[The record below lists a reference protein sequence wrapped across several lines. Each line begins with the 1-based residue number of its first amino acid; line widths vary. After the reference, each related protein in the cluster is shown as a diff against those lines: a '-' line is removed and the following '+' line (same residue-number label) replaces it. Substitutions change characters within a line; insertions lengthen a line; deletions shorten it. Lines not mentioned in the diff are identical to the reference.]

1 MPNPAFIIRH
11 YTGSV
16 ANKRKRLPRKRR
28 AHYLLFELFGVH
40 RPRAKL
46 LQVTDGGFYDN
57 LGLVELFRRGCT
69 RTYCVDASGDSP
81 PAAATLAGALTLAYQ
96 ELGVRTTLADNTW
109 STATAGSGEAL
120 QPKDPLAALSTRLSQ
135 TGIITGDFVYPS
147 CKFEGRSGKLIVAKA
162 ALWPALLYPLMAYA
176 QDTPTFPHDSTADQ
190 WLDDHEYA
198 AYTELGRRLGDAAVD
213 AMTES
218 EEHP

>member
-1 MPNPAFIIRH
+1 MSIGQLRRSVKRMSVKRH
-11 YTGSV
+11 
-16 ANKRKRLPRKRR
+16 RLP
-28 AHYLLFELFGVH
+28 
-40 RPRAKL
+40 
-46 LQVTDGGFYDN
+46 VTTG
-57 LGLVELFRRGCT
+57 
-69 RTYCVDASGDSP
+69 P
-81 PAAATLAGALTLAYQ
+81 
-96 ELGVRTTLADNTW
+96 VRTTLADNTW

-147 CKFEGRSGKLIVAKA
+147 CKFEGRCGKLIVAKA
-162 ALWPALLYPLMAYA
+162 ALWPALPYPLMAYA

-190 WLDDHEYA
+190 WFDDHEYA
-198 AYTELGRRLGDAAVD
+198 AYTELGRRLGDAAPD

>member
-11 YTGSV
+11 YTGSA

-28 AHYLLFELFGVH
+28 ARYLLFELFGVH
-40 RPRAKL
+40 RPQAKL

-69 RTYCVDASGDSP
+69 HIYCVDASGDSP

-109 STATAGSGEAL
+109 GTATAGSGEAL

-135 TGIITGDFVYPS
+135 TGIITGDFEYPS
-147 CKFEGRSGKLIVAKA
+147 CKSEGRSGK
-162 ALWPALLYPLMAYA
+162 
-176 QDTPTFPHDSTADQ
+176 
-190 WLDDHEYA
+190 
-198 AYTELGRRLGDAAVD
+198 
-213 AMTES
+213 
-218 EEHP
+218 